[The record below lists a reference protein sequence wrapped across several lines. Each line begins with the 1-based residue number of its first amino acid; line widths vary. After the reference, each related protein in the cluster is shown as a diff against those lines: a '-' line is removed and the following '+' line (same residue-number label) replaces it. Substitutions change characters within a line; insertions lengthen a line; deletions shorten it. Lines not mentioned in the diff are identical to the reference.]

1 MTETEGQADG
11 PAAHR
16 HDGAG
21 RGPILAWCFFDWA
34 NSAFPTVIITAV
46 FAAYFTEVVAVD
58 RETGTGQWGLAI
70 SLSALAVAALAPI
83 LGAIA
88 DRGGRRKPWIVLF
101 TVVCVIAGAALWVV
115 QPEAAYVSVALVFV
129 GLANAAFEL
138 GQVFYNAM
146 LPDVAPRQMLGRISG
161 WAWAFGYFGAIFCLG
176 AVLFLFA
183 LPERPPFGLDKERYE
198 QIRICG
204 PFVALWFAVFAWP
217 MLLFT
222 PDRPSNRQPLG
233 QSVRE
238 GLAQLWN
245 TFRELRRYRNIALF
259 LVARMVYIDGL
270 TTLFAFGGIYAAGA
284 FDMDPTEILVFF
296 IILNVTSGIG
306 AAAFAWV
313 DDWIGSRRTVLIAV
327 AALFVFGGLILLI
340 ESKLWFYVLAAIIG
354 VFIGPA
360 QAASRTL
367 MARLAPEAMMTE
379 MFGLFA
385 LTGKA
390 TAFVGPALVGWVT
403 VWADSQRAGMA
414 TILVFFLVG
423 LLLMLPV
430 KEPRD

>member
-1 MTETEGQADG
+1 MATAEGEAKDR
-11 PAAHR
+11 AAQ
-16 HDGAG
+16 GAG

-34 NSAFPTVIITAV
+34 NSSFPTVIITAV
-46 FAAYFTEVVAVD
+46 FAAYFTEVVAED
-58 RETGTGQWGLAI
+58 REIGTGQWGLAV
-70 SLSALAVAALAPI
+70 SLSALAVAALAPV

-101 TVVCVIAGAALWVV
+101 TVVCVIAGAALWTV
-115 QPEAAYVSVALVFV
+115 QPEAAFVAMALIFV

-146 LPDVAPRQMLGRISG
+146 LPDIAPRRMMGRVSG
-161 WAWAFGYFGAIFCLG
+161 WAWACGYFGAIFCLA
-176 AVLFLFA
+176 AVLFLFV
-183 LPERPPFGLDKERYE
+183 LPEQPPLGLDKERYE
-198 QIRICG
+198 HIRVCG

-217 MLLFT
+217 ILLFT

-238 GLAQLWN
+238 GLSQLWK
-245 TFRELRRYRNIALF
+245 TFKELRRYRNIAVF
-259 LVARMVYIDGL
+259 LIARMIYIDGL

-284 FDMDPTEILVFF
+284 FDMDPKEILIFF
-296 IILNVTSGIG
+296 ILLNVTSGIG
-306 AAAFAWV
+306 AAVFAWV
-313 DDWIGSRRTVLIAV
+313 DDWIGSRRTILIAV
-327 AALFVFGGLILLI
+327 ASLFVFSAIILLI
-340 ESKLWFYVLAAIIG
+340 ESKTWFYVLASIIG
-354 VFIGPA
+354 IFIGPA

-367 MARLAPEAMMTE
+367 MARLAPPAMMTE

-390 TAFVGPALVGWVT
+390 TAFIGPALVGWVT

-414 TILVFFLVG
+414 TILAFFLVG